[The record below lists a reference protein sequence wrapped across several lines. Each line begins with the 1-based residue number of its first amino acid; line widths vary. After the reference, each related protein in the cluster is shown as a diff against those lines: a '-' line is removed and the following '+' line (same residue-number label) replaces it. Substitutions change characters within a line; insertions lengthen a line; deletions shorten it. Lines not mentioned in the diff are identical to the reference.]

1 MNDRNLTL
9 LTDLYELTMMNG
21 YFDMKRD
28 ERVVFDV
35 FYRNNPYDGGYAI
48 VAGLEQVIDY
58 IKNLHF
64 EKSDIE
70 YLRELEL
77 FDDEFLKYL
86 ENFKFTGNI
95 YAIKEGTVVF
105 PMEPLLKVEAP
116 IIEAQ
121 LVETA
126 ILNIINHQSL
136 IATKASRVCEA
147 AKGDV
152 VMEFGLRRAQGPDAG
167 IYGARAAVIGGCSS
181 TSNVLAGQKFDIPV
195 SGTHAHSWIMSFD
208 NEYEAFKK
216 YAELF
221 PNNATLLVDTYDT
234 LKSGVP
240 NAIRVFKELK
250 DEGRMPK
257 KYGIRLDSGDLAYLS
272 KKARVMLDEA
282 GFKDATICASNDLDE
297 YLIEDLKKQGAKIN
311 IWGVGTSLITSK
323 NWSSFGGVYKLAAIK
338 KGGEVIPK
346 IKLSEDAVKVTNPGD
361 KQVFRFYDKETGKI
375 RGDIIGF
382 TNEKYNED
390 ETTTMFDPVNTWK
403 RKELEKGTYTVREL
417 LEPIFINGE
426 CVYKSDSVMDIR
438 DYCSSEKS
446 TLSEENKRF
455 VNPHPV
461 PVDLSY
467 DLWNVKNKMI
477 DEEKKLVK
485 KIGGI
490 DYNA

>member
-1 MNDRNLTL
+1 MNERNLTL

-35 FYRNNPYDGGYAI
+35 FYRKNPSCGGYAI

-64 EKSDIE
+64 DKSDIE

-105 PMEPLLKVEAP
+105 PMEPLLKVEAQ
-116 IIEAQ
+116 ILEAQ

-147 AKGDV
+147 AKGDS

-167 IYGARAAVIGGCSS
+167 IYGARAAVIGGCAS
-181 TSNVLAGQKFDIPV
+181 TSNVLAGKKFNIPV
-195 SGTHAHSWIMSFD
+195 AGTHAHSFIMSFPS
-208 NEYEAFKK
+208 EYEAFRK

-234 LKSGVP
+234 LNSGVP
-240 NAIRVFKELK
+240 NAIKVFKELK
-250 DEGRMPK
+250 EEGKMPK
-257 KYGIRLDSGDLAYLS
+257 KFGIRLDSGDLAYLS
-272 KKARVMLDEA
+272 KNARIMLDEA
-282 GFKDATICASNDLDE
+282 GFSDATICASNDLDE
-297 YLIEDLKKQGAKIN
+297 YLIEDLKRQGAKIDL
-311 IWGVGTSLITSK
+311 WGVGTSLITSK
-323 NWSSFGGVYKLAAIK
+323 DCPSFGGVYKLAAIK
-338 KGGEVIPK
+338 KAGVVIPK
-346 IKLSEDAVKVTNPGD
+346 IKLSEDTIKITNPGD
-361 KQVFRFYDKETGKI
+361 KQVFRFYDKKTGKI

-382 TNEKYNED
+382 INEKYKED
-390 ETTTMFDPVNTWK
+390 ETIVMFDPIDTWK
-403 RKELEKGTYTVREL
+403 RKELLPNTYTVREL
-417 LEPIFINGE
+417 LEPIFINGK
-426 CVYKSDSVMDIR
+426 CVYESESVMELR
-438 DYCSSEKS
+438 DYCTKEKE
-446 TLSEENKRF
+446 TLSGENKRF
-455 VNPHPV
+455 FNPHPV
-461 PVDLSY
+461 HVDLSQ
-467 DLWNVKNKMI
+467 DLWNVKNRLI
-477 DEEKKLVK
+477 DEEKKLIK
-485 KIGGI
+485 TLK
-490 DYNA
+490 N

>member
-1 MNDRNLTL
+1 MKKENLTL

-21 YFDMKRD
+21 YFDMRRD

-35 FYRNNPYDGGYAI
+35 FYRKNPSDGGYAI

-64 EKSDIE
+64 DRDDIE

-77 FDDEFLKYL
+77 FDEEFLKYL

-136 IATKASRVCEA
+136 LATKASRVCEA
-147 AKGDV
+147 AKGDA

-167 IYGARAAVIGGCSS
+167 VYGARAAVIGGCAS
-181 TSNVLAGQKFDIPV
+181 TSNVLAGKKFNIPV
-195 SGTHAHSWIMSFD
+195 AGTHAHSFIMSFD
-208 NEYEAFKK
+208 SEYEAFKK

-250 DEGRMPK
+250 EQGKMPK

-272 KKARVMLDEA
+272 KKARTMLDEA
-282 GFKDATICASNDLDE
+282 GFLDASICASNDLDE

-311 IWGVGTSLITSK
+311 LWGVGTSLIASK
-323 NWSSFGGVYKLAAIK
+323 DCPSFGGVYKLAAIK
-338 KGGEVIPK
+338 KSGEIIPK
-346 IKLSEDAVKVTNPGD
+346 IKLSEDTVKITNPGD
-361 KQVFRFYDKETGKI
+361 KQIFRFYDKETGKI

-382 TNEKYNED
+382 THEEYD
-390 ETTTMFDPVNTWK
+390 ENKEVTLFDPIDTWK
-403 RKELEKGTYTVREL
+403 KKELEKGTYTVREL

-426 CVYKSDSVMDIR
+426 CVYKSDSVMEIR
-438 DYCSSEKS
+438 DYCTKEKE

-461 PVDLSY
+461 HVDLSY
-467 DLWNVKNKMI
+467 ELWDLKNEMI
-477 DEEKKLVK
+477 NGGRVK
-485 KIGGI
+485 KIGGMNH
-490 DYNA
+490 NA